1 MKNIF
6 IVFLTFFFVLSILSC
21 TNKENNKESIP
32 QSKVEKLIQNYADVI
47 LTSDLSSLTENQKKM
62 LPYLFEASQIIDEL
76 FWNQT
81 YGNKDEL
88 FKSIKDE
95 NILKYVNINY
105 GPWDRLN
112 GMVPFVDGVGE
123 KAAGANFYPEDMTYQ
138 EFEDFNDLGKYSSYT
153 LLRRNEIGGLQ
164 TITYH
169 QAYDEKLQK
178 IAELMQKATELADD
192 NDLKSYLE
200 LRAKALLTDSYFDSE
215 MAWMKM
221 KNNSIDFI
229 IGPTDEIDDRLF
241 WTKSSYQAMI
251 LIKDKEWS
259 RNLEKYALLL
269 PYLQKNLPVDPK
281 YINELPENL
290 SDIMVYDV
298 ICCTGLWNA
307 GSKKI
312 AFTLP
317 RDFLIQSQVGSRKLQ
332 FKNIMEAK
340 FEKILKPMSNIL
352 ISQEQQK
359 HVTFDAFF
367 ENTMFYE
374 VGSALG
380 IKNTLNNKSTVRD
393 ALKEH
398 YNIIEESKN
407 DILSLF
413 FITKLYEMGELNTG
427 TLMDNYVTY
436 MADIFRS
443 VRFGISN
450 DQGVS
455 NMIRFNY
462 FQDEGA
468 FSYNKNSA
476 TYTVHFEKMKEAMT
490 KLAKEI
496 LLIQGNGDYNAA
508 KQIID
513 EKGFIRDE
521 LLNDLYRVQKERI
534 PKDVSFIQGLNEI
547 SLSKTN

>member
-1 MKNIF
+1 MKNIS
-6 IVFLTFFFVLSILSC
+6 IVFLSFFLVLSIISC
-21 TNKENNKESIP
+21 SNKEKNKENMP
-32 QSKVEKLIQNYADVI
+32 QSKVEKLLLNYADVK
-47 LTSDLSSLTENQKKM
+47 LTSDLSSLTDNQKKM
-62 LPYLFEASQIIDEL
+62 LPYLFEAAQIIDEL
-76 FWNQT
+76 FWTQT
-81 YGNKDEL
+81 FGNKDEL
-88 FKSIKDE
+88 INSIKDD
-95 NILKYVNINY
+95 NILKYVKINY

-112 GMVPFVDGVGE
+112 GMEPFVDGVGE
-123 KAAGANFYPEDMTYQ
+123 KNAGANFYPEDMTYQ
-138 EFEDFNDLGKYSSYT
+138 EFEDFSDLEKYSSYT

-178 IAELMQKATELADD
+178 IAELMNKAAEFADD
-192 NDLKSYLE
+192 NDLRNYLE
-200 LRAKALLTDSYFDSE
+200 QRAKALLTDSYFDSE
-215 MAWMKM
+215 IAWMKM
-221 KNNSIDFI
+221 KNNNIDFI

-269 PYLQKNLPVDPK
+269 PYLQKNLPVDSK
-281 YINELPENL
+281 YINELPKNL

-317 RDFLIQSQVGSRKLQ
+317 RDFIIQSQVGSRKLQ

-352 ISQEQQK
+352 IAPEQQK
-359 HVTFDAFF
+359 NVTFDAFF

-380 IKNTLNNKSTVRD
+380 IKNTINKSSVRD

-450 DQGVS
+450 DQGVA

-462 FQDEGA
+462 FQDAGA
-468 FSYNKNSA
+468 FSYNNNSA
-476 TYTVHFEKMKEAMT
+476 TYTVQFEEMKDAMNQ
-490 KLAKEI
+490 LAKEI
-496 LLIQGNGDYNAA
+496 LLIQGKGDYNAA
-508 KQIID
+508 KKLID

-534 PKDVSFIQGLNEI
+534 PKDVAFIQGLNEI
-547 SLSKTN
+547 GLTKTDK